1 MAVYSIKDVEKLT
14 GIRAHTLRA
23 WEQRYDLVTPRRGQN
38 NVRYYLDED
47 LHELLTVALLNKHG
61 HRISKIAAMAPAER
75 AAQLADLTSLNV
87 GPETQL
93 DALTLAIVEMDE
105 EKFSLIID
113 TNIAQRG
120 FEETM
125 MEVVYPFLD
134 KLGVLYFTGS
144 VTPVQEAFAAHLIRQ
159 KILAATD
166 RLPATPEEDRPVFA
180 LFLPEGERQELSMLF
195 MQLLL
200 KQRGFGVIYLGPNIG
215 TQDLADVCQ
224 VRRIDYLFTI
234 LSNSYVERPV
244 DQLVEDILTQ
254 CPDERLLLAGYQ
266 ANLHDLSDF
275 PRARTVAGLRDFT
288 SYLDRLLSTTAD
300 RNTAVAR

>member
-38 NVRYYLDED
+38 NVRFYLDED
-47 LHELLTVALLNKHG
+47 LHELSTVAVLNKHG
-61 HRISKIAAMAPAER
+61 YRISKIAAMAPAER
-75 AAQLADLTSLNV
+75 AALLASLTSLNV
-87 GPETQL
+87 GPDTQL
-93 DALTLAIVEMDE
+93 DALTLSIVEMDE
-105 EKFSLIID
+105 QKFSLIID
-113 TNIAQRG
+113 TNVAQRG

-125 MEVVYPFLD
+125 MQVVYPFLD

-144 VTPVQEAFAAHLIRQ
+144 VTPAQEAFAGHLIRQ

-166 RLPATPEEDRPVFA
+166 RLPAAPEEDRPVFV

-215 TQDLADVCQ
+215 VQDLADVCQ

-234 LSNSYVERPV
+234 LSNGYVERPV
-244 DQLVEDILTQ
+244 EQLVEDILMQ
-254 CPDERLLLAGYQ
+254 CPDEQLLLAGYQ
-266 ANLHDLSDF
+266 ANLHDLSAY
-275 PRARTVAGLRDFT
+275 PRAKTVTGLRDFVT
-288 SYLDRLLSTTAD
+288 LLDRLLSTTAD
-300 RNTAVAR
+300 RSTAVAR